1 MVQWL
6 YKKIQKGLY
15 MKKILTTILLFIFAL
30 SLSSCSVF
38 NNFLSKD
45 TDDNDKDNSNDG
57 SKPGS
62 DFKMTAI
69 ITEVSDVIAVEVT
82 ESEYTFGVHWVLI
95 SDATEFFG
103 KNGETISRSDL
114 KAGDTVEIL
123 YSGQV
128 MMSYPPQI
136 VAARIS
142 VK

>member
-1 MVQWL
+1 
-6 YKKIQKGLY
+6 
-15 MKKILTTILLFIFAL
+15 MKKILTTILLFIFAF

-38 NNFLSKD
+38 DNFLNKGN
-45 TDDNDKDNSNDG
+45 DDNNKDNSNDG

-82 ESEYTFGVHWVLI
+82 ESEYTFGVHWVLTA
-95 SDATEFFG
+95 DATEFFNQ
-103 KNGETISRSDL
+103 NGEKISRSDL
-114 KAGDTVEIL
+114 KAGDMVEIL